1 MISIGDGVA
10 IGQSMVTLGGVFMIM
25 RWSLKPI
32 HRKLDQLNNVDQKLE
47 RGINSHGHRGL
58 EGPANEVVIRNP

>member
-32 HRKLDQLNNVDQKLE
+32 HKKLDQLNSVDQKLE

-58 EGPANEVVIRNP
+58 EGQANEVVIRNP